1 MEGLVIVTDDHGSS
15 PQPSTNS
22 TSTTTTP
29 EPEAEPVL
37 VPSATFSTN
46 KQVYGW
52 NEQIIISGIVSDYN
66 TDGRDRVILKVNHN
80 GNNITIQQSDLNSA
94 GGFSFDFITRQD
106 EGTLTLKVSVELFD
120 HLRPDDLNYNCA
132 VSNKNEKVKLFFQKE
147 LSQLSTIEN
156 DQAKKV
162 FQGNI
167 KEKEI
172 QAFTLDEILNRDK
185 YRNVKIDFLNID
197 VEGADFKVLDGLSFQ
212 KFNPELI
219 CVEIHD
225 KEIKESKTY
234 NFLKD
239 KNYQLIWSGVFSHLF
254 SLKKKI

>member
-1 MEGLVIVTDDHGSS
+1 MD
-15 PQPSTNS
+15 
-22 TSTTTTP
+22 
-29 EPEAEPVL
+29 
-37 VPSATFSTN
+37 
-46 KQVYGW
+46 
-52 NEQIIISGIVSDYN
+52 NEDTAILDYFKDKKSGFYVDVGCYHPIHRNNTYLLYKKNWRGINIDVS
-66 TDGRDRVILKVNHN
+66 
-80 GNNITIQQSDLNSA
+80 Q
-94 GGFSFDFITRQD
+94 F
-106 EGTLTLKVSVELFD
+106 SVELFD

-132 VSNKNEKVKLFFQKE
+132 VSNKNETVKLFFQKE

-185 YRNVKIDFLNID
+185 YKNVKIDFLNID
-197 VEGADFKVLDGLSFQ
+197 VEGADFKVLNGLSFQ

-225 KEIKESKTY
+225 KEIKESKIY

-254 SLKKKI
+254 LLNKKI